1 VDFVDDEDLERA
13 ARRGELAL
21 IADLLR
27 VLDGAVGG
35 GVDLDDVEAVTLLDR
50 KADRIVEG
58 EVRLRA
64 AGAVKALARMRAV
77 VVLPVPRG
85 PTKR

>member
-21 IADLLR
+21 IADLLG

-35 GVDLDDVEAVTLLDR
+35 GVDLDDVEAVALLDR
-50 KADRIVEG
+50 EADRIG
-58 EVRLRA
+58 GRQRRA
-64 AGAVKALARMRAV
+64 MTWKPGADTGV
-77 VVLPVPRG
+77 
-85 PTKR
+85 

>member
-13 ARRGELAL
+13 ARRRELAL
-21 IADLLR
+21 IADLLG

-35 GVDLDDVEAVTLLDR
+35 GVDLDDVEAVALLDR
-50 KADRIVEG
+50 EADRVVEG
-58 EVRLRA
+58 EVRL
-64 AGAVKALARMRAV
+64 GARMRAV